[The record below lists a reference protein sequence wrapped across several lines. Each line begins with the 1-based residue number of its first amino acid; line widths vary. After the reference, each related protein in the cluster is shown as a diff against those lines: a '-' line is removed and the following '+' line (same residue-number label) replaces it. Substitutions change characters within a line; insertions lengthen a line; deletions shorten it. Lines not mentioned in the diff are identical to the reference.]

1 MLSCTFCESK
11 LKEARQTLLQQEVRG
26 FVGVVGEGG
35 GRKFCKKKK
44 KERKRGRTLALKK
57 DGVGIAGE
65 KQLDR
70 RGV

>member
-11 LKEARQTLLQQEVRG
+11 LKEARQTLLRQEVRG
-26 FVGVVGEGG
+26 FAGVAGEGG
-35 GRKFCKKKK
+35 GGKFCKKEE
-44 KERKRGRTLALKK
+44 KEAELWRKIK
-57 DGVGIAGE
+57 DRVGIAGTK